1 MLAERLQGYSLVLHY
16 LTNFV
21 YSLIISD
28 SSEKDP
34 FLKRSIKRPFFLL
47 LIVGKIAASFEKVGD
62 TLFEHFVLE
71 G

>member
-1 MLAERLQGYSLVLHY
+1 MLAERVQGYSLVLLY

-34 FLKRSIKRPFFLL
+34 FLNRSIKRTLFLL
-47 LIVGKIAASFEKVGD
+47 LTAGKIGASFEKVGD
-62 TLFEHFVLE
+62 TLFEYFVLE